1 MWLFVLNLLY
11 HKLQWNY
18 LDVPNVHTL
27 IWMYARHSVY
37 IRTVFVHNTIV
48 YPLTQEWDVSSVAYC
63 LLLYRLLI
71 PQEMNHNITTLLL
84 CLRLDQTACRMMIML
99 GGKREFWGGLIAD
112 TTLLHLGECAICDIT
127 CYLSWNMHFGKL
139 PILGASCNSRMVRPK
154 E

>member
-1 MWLFVLNLLY
+1 MYQMFTHSYGCMLGIVCISRLCLF
-11 HKLQWNY
+11 
-18 LDVPNVHTL
+18 
-27 IWMYARHSVY
+27 
-37 IRTVFVHNTIV
+37 TILV
-48 YPLTQEWDVSSVAYC
+48 YPLTQVWDVLSVAYC

-71 PQEMNHNITTLLL
+71 PQEMNHNISTLLL

-127 CYLSWNMHFGKL
+127 CYIRWNIHFGKL